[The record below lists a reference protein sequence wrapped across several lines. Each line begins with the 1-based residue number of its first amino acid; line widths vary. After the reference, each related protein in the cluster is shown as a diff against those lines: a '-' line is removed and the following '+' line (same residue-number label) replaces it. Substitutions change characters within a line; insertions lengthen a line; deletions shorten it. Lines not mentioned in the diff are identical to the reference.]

1 MLTTLM
7 SRGNPAGN
15 SPRLAIRWAHMHD
28 NSIARAVR
36 KPRKLRTK
44 ITTLV
49 IVFLLLALAAIGL
62 ALIQSRKLEGG
73 AAAVNDL
80 GSERMRAYRIAF
92 AVSEIGGRRGNTP
105 LLREQVFVEIARF
118 EQTLQRLRQGDPARP
133 LFLTRGEAIRQQLDD
148 VELRWREAV
157 KPLVLEILAAAATP
171 SRDAL
176 FERYRAEVEQLVDA
190 VNALVL
196 TVEQGIARDV
206 ATLALLQRMLMGLAF
221 VASLALVLLLFHLV
235 VEPVTRL
242 QKSLECIRNG
252 DFGVRLPVESKDEF
266 GQLALGFNRMADHLQ
281 GLYRTLEERV
291 AQKTRSLEQKN
302 RELAT
307 LYEISSLLNEPVST
321 EDACRGFLRKLMAI
335 TGAAAGTVRFTDAPS
350 RHVHLY
356 LHEALDPGFVAEER
370 CLAMGECL
378 CGEAAQTARP
388 VIHVISP
395 ARPPNVMYKCQKLGY
410 RTVTVFT
417 IRVKRQLL
425 GVFNLYFKEPREFNA
440 AERQMLET
448 LGQHLGVAIENQR
461 LVSRDKELA
470 VTEERNLLAQELHD
484 SIAQSLAFLNLEAQL
499 LDQSLAQGN
508 LEDAR
513 QELAQIREGIQESY
527 DDVRELLVHFR
538 THLKQTDLET
548 AIRVALQRFEGQ
560 TGIRTR
566 FAASGTT
573 VSLAPEA
580 EPQILH
586 IVQEA
591 LSNVRKHARAS
602 EVAVEV
608 VRGGGYRFSVRDNG
622 CGFDTTALAED
633 ADTHVG
639 LRIMRERAH
648 RIGGRLEIRAQPK
661 GGTEVVLSL
670 PIAREEAA

>member
-1 MLTTLM
+1 MLQNADTE
-7 SRGNPAGN
+7 GAVPAT
-15 SPRLAIRWAHMHD
+15 
-28 NSIARAVR
+28 
-36 KPRKLRTK
+36 RKLRTK
-44 ITTLV
+44 ITGLV

-62 ALIQSRKLEGG
+62 TLFESWTLEGG
-73 AAAVNDL
+73 AAAVNDV
-80 GSERMRAYRIAF
+80 GSERMRAYHIAF
-92 AVSEIGGRRGNTP
+92 LVSEIASGRGDTAM
-105 LLREQVFVEIARF
+105 LRAQVFTEVTRF
-118 EQTLQRLRQGDPARP
+118 EDTLAVLRRGDPARP
-133 LFLTRGEAIRQQLDD
+133 LFLPGSEAVRDQLED
-148 VELRWREAV
+148 VERRWRETI
-157 KPLVLEILAAAATP
+157 KPLALAILET
-171 SRDAL
+171 
-176 FERYRAEVEQLVDA
+176 EREPQRADLLEGYRVEVERFVGT

-196 TVEQGIARDV
+196 AVEQELARDT
-206 ATLALLQRMLMGLAF
+206 AILRFLQTTLMALAF
-221 VASLALVLLLFHLV
+221 VASLAMGFLLFLLIV
-235 VEPVTRL
+235 RPVTRL
-242 QKSLECIRNG
+242 QVSLDRIQKG

-266 GQLALGFNRMADHLQ
+266 GALAVGFNRMADHLQ
-281 GLYRTLEERV
+281 GLYRTLEDRV
-291 AQKTRSLEQKN
+291 AQKTRSLEEKN
-302 RELAT
+302 RELST
-307 LYEISSLLNEPVST
+307 LYEISSLLNEPVSVEET
-321 EDACRGFLRKLMAI
+321 CRGFLDKLMRI
-335 TGAAAGTVRFTDAPS
+335 TGASAGAVRLTDAAS
-350 RHVHLY
+350 KHVHLY
-356 LHEALDPGFVAEER
+356 LQEGLDPGFVAEER

-395 ARPPNVMYKCQKLGY
+395 ARPANVMYKCQKFGY
-410 RTVTVFT
+410 RTVSVFT

-440 AERQMLET
+440 AERQMLEA

-484 SIAQSLAFLNLEAQL
+484 SIAQSLAFLNIEVQM
-499 LDQSLAQGN
+499 LDHSLARGN

-548 AIRVALQRFEGQ
+548 AIRAALQRFEGQ

-566 FAASGTT
+566 FDASGTT
-573 VSLAPEA
+573 ISLAPEVQ
-580 EPQILH
+580 PQVLH

-608 VRGGGYRFSVRDNG
+608 VRNGGYLFSVRDNG
-622 CGFDTTALAED
+622 RGFDLSTLAER

-648 RIGGRLEIRAQPK
+648 RIGGQLHVRSQPDR
-661 GGTEVVLSL
+661 GTEIALSL
-670 PIAREEAA
+670 PLAREQAA